1 MSQENQN
8 DSLKTYELVRRME
21 GDETPQVMAKVSI
34 HLDESE
40 ELAFQ
45 PAPESKEEKVD
56 SVELIELQKK
66 YGILMSSLPIG
77 LLIVNENLVVS
88 AEYTDICTDI
98 FGQSDLE
105 NKNLLDLLNITD
117 DKRTTISDYLK
128 LFVQTLGEPGTVNPL
143 EILDVVP
150 PATNADDD
158 SEMVEVEKE
167 SRQIR
172 IGYQM
177 ISQAEDGSAQLL
189 VIIEDLTPLKNINEE
204 IEKSEKKIQSL
215 ESIIVDPDLSAD
227 LIGELINCVN
237 TASETL
243 SQLSESPDKSEL
255 IASLSLSIHKIA
267 GLTSGFGEDH
277 IIDQAEELLSIIQ
290 QVLAKEAPDDWQS
303 ICETQINELSDNI
316 SNMTEMFQDLT
327 GLEIQEN
334 PDKKLKI
341 AGQKLTDLAE
351 DLKKM
356 NINADDKSQ
365 LMGQINDLKSVSVYD
380 GLSRTARIIQGIID
394 VTGES
399 AAFSIEDSD
408 VMMDYALAQNLNEP
422 LIHLFM
428 HIIRHNIDEPE
439 LRFDRNKVEE
449 ANISVS
455 IVEDEDGLIVEMSD
469 DGEGLDAE
477 TVKQTIVEKSL
488 MTQEAVDEISDDESL
503 ELIFTPGYYDT
514 EDNIQS
520 GMRIDQI
527 KVMVKD
533 ELGAEMFVDSEPG
546 EGTTFMIK
554 IPVEISETKVSETVK
569 QVYGYNA
576 GYFYLFEID
585 ADGDCRASKIEKDDV
600 PPPVIQKW
608 MTDGTISE

>member
-8 DSLKTYELVRRME
+8 DSLKTYELVRRIND
-21 GDETPQVMAKVSI
+21 DEPPQVMAKVSI
-34 HLDESE
+34 HLNESE

-45 PAPESKEEKVD
+45 PAPESKEKQVD
-56 SVELIELQKK
+56 SVEFVELQKK

-77 LLIVNENLVVS
+77 LLIVNENLSVS
-88 AEYTDICTDI
+88 AEYTDICTEI

-105 NKNLLDLLNITD
+105 NKNLLDILNLTED
-117 DKRTTISDYLK
+117 QRKTISDYLK

-143 EILDVVP
+143 EILDIIP
-150 PATNADDD
+150 PATNAEED
-158 SEMVEVEKE
+158 SEMVEKE

-189 VIIEDLTPLKNINEE
+189 VIIEDLTPIKTANEE
-204 IEKSEKKIQSL
+204 IEKTEKKIQSL

-227 LIGELINCVN
+227 LIGELIYCLN
-237 TASETL
+237 TAGEIL
-243 SQLSESPDKSEL
+243 SKLFESPDNSEL
-255 IASLSLSIHKIA
+255 ISGLSLNIHKIA

-277 IIDQAEELLSIIQ
+277 IIDKAEELLSTIQ
-290 QVLAKEAPDDWQS
+290 QVTAKEASDDWQS

-316 SNMTEMFQDLT
+316 SNMTEMFQELT
-327 GLEIQEN
+327 GLEIQEK

-341 AGQKLTDLAE
+341 LGKNLSGIAENVKKL
-351 DLKKM
+351 
-356 NINADDKSQ
+356 NIGSDEKSQ
-365 LMGQINDLKSVSVYD
+365 LMGQINELKAVSVYD

-428 HIIRHNIDEPE
+428 HIIKHNIDAPDD
-439 LRFDRNKVEE
+439 RFDRNKVEE

-455 IVEDEDGLIVEMSD
+455 IVEDEEGLLVEMSD

-477 TVKQTIVEKSL
+477 TVKQTIVEKGL
-488 MTQEAVDEISDDESL
+488 MTQEAVDEISEDESL
-503 ELIFTPGYYDT
+503 ELIFTPGYYDAD
-514 EDNIQS
+514 DNIQS
-520 GMRIDQI
+520 GKRLDQI
-527 KVMVKD
+527 QKMVQD
-533 ELGAEMFVDSEPG
+533 ELGAEIFVDSEPG

-554 IPVEISETKVSETVK
+554 IPGETSEKTVSETVK

-585 ADGDCRASKIEKDDV
+585 ADGDCRASKIDKDDV